1 MPWFAAVE
9 RGTSECPWKV
19 QEESGQTGWAILIRK
34 DLSCV
39 SVRKPQEVWM
49 EEQSVPKY
57 YHRKHRKI
65 MGDNLSVIDLFVSRT
80 LYLLNLFYFLHLRTE
95 RHGKLIPLDGPINGR
110 LSVPI
115 CPVRPGV
122 S

>member
-1 MPWFAAVE
+1 MADNCRLCHGFAAVE

-19 QEESGQTGWAILIRK
+19 QEESGQTGWAILIRN

-39 SVRKPQEVWM
+39 SVQM

-57 YHRKHRKI
+57 YHSKHRKI

-80 LYLLNLFYFLHLRTE
+80 LYLLNLSYFLHLRQ
-95 RHGKLIPLDGPINGR
+95 GKLIPLDGPINGR
-110 LSVPI
+110 LSVLI